1 MSQNFLQ
8 TFFKIINSMNHQSIA
23 MNYNIS
29 STHNFV
35 SSENYLIPND
45 DDDPLFF
52 DVDHCKFSMK
62 IVCSTFLKKVRCTI
76 TISSN

>member
-23 MNYNIS
+23 MNCNIS

-52 DVDHCKFSMK
+52 WCGS
-62 IVCSTFLKKVRCTI
+62 L
-76 TISSN
+76 